1 MVHNNRL
8 RISGGDVYLFMVLY
22 NQLIVPSV
30 LAPDPGNEQ
39 REP

>member
-1 MVHNNRL
+1 MVHKNSF

-22 NQLIVPSV
+22 NQLIIPSV